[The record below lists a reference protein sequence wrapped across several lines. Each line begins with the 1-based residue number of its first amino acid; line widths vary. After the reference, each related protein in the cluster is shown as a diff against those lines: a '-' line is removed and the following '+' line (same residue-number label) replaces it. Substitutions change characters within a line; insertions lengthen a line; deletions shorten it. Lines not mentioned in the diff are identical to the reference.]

1 MATTGITTTPPI
13 PQIPGGEDH
22 EAARRVEIMPGAGL
36 HRGVVTT
43 QDLVPERVLSIEPR
57 PGRHSQRRGKFH
69 GAQYELP
76 VRDVRVASSVMKG
89 LTHLSRGIDLRLT
102 SNKIAVGLTMLGAVV
117 GAVAAR
123 PEAGVR
129 GAFAVGVGAFL
140 AWAMGREIDPDRT
153 LTATVAGLITIAAS
167 VVIAAPG
174 LSALFAT
181 LAAVRIIARTTGL
194 PPTILDIIGVSG
206 IAAWAAFHPG
216 WVAAVGV
223 AIALIVD
230 DRMTG
235 PGEPAHHWQAWWGA
249 VLGAL
254 VAVVAGVR
262 RDAWTAPTAWEWTLV
277 ALGMAGALLLI
288 RPTTVTSTGDL
299 TKEPL
304 RADRIRA
311 GRWLAGIVALLA
323 TLTEGDLGV
332 ASMLGVWS
340 ALASGGLVQ
349 LTSRRG
355 R

>member
-1 MATTGITTTPPI
+1 MATTGLTATAPI
-13 PQIPGGEDH
+13 PQKPRREDH
-22 EAARRVEIMPGAGL
+22 ESARRVDVLPGPGR
-36 HRGVVTT
+36 HGRVVTT
-43 QDLVPERVLSIEPR
+43 QDLVPKRVLSIEPR
-57 PGRHSQRRGKFH
+57 SGRNAQLGRKFH
-69 GAQYELP
+69 GTQYERP
-76 VRDVRVASSVMKG
+76 VTPVPVASSAMKG

-102 SNKIAVGLTMLGAVV
+102 SNKVAVGLTILGAIV
-117 GAVAAR
+117 GAAAAR
-123 PEAGVR
+123 PEAGVQ

-140 AWAMGREIDPDRT
+140 AWAMGREIDPDRP
-153 LTATVAGLITIAAS
+153 LTATVAGVITIAAS

-216 WVAAVGV
+216 WVAAVAV

-235 PGEPAHHWQAWWGA
+235 PGGPAHHWQAWWGA
-249 VLGAL
+249 ALGAL

-262 RDAWTAPTAWEWTLV
+262 RDAWTSPTAWEWTLV
-277 ALGMAGALLLI
+277 ALGVAGALLLI
-288 RPTTVTSTGDL
+288 RPTTVTSRGDL
-299 TKEPL
+299 TKEQL
-304 RADRIRA
+304 SAERIRA
-311 GRWLAGIVALLA
+311 GRWLAGIVALIA

-349 LTSRRG
+349 LTSRSNR
-355 R
+355 